1 MRLSSLLRRAVEYA
15 LPWYDPKADAERKR
29 ETERVRR
36 RSIAARVAMEDVA
49 KRYERFDGVI
59 R

>member
-1 MRLSSLLRRAVEYA
+1 MGLVARFRRVVEAA
-15 LPWYDPKADAERKR
+15 LPWYDPRAVAERKR
-29 ETERVRR
+29 ETERVRL
-36 RSIAARVAMEDVA
+36 RSIAARMALEDVA